1 MDSDDSNSLALSNN
15 NNWKEV
21 QLRISENGEM
31 SITGIQDASM
41 MDMLEATE
49 NFKNEVVINESKK
62 PEGVASS
69 VDSET
74 KTQPEGEEVV
84 IKPTEI
90 ANGQKESLNSKPTT
104 SSTDLTIKSKP
115 QKLEVDNEKHPNV
128 ETTKIGVNNNTRLTS
143 SDTQNSLSVFPVIA
157 TASSCFITS
166 ESCVSI
172 VSTLPKSV
180 ELSHKLNLNSELS
193 VIPLSSSANCVS
205 LSSCGTTTVYSTIN
219 KSMCSTKSD
228 ESSIRR

>member
-1 MDSDDSNSLALSNN
+1 MDSDDSNPLAPNN

-31 SITGIQDASM
+31 SITGIQDANM
-41 MDMLEATE
+41 MDLLEATE

-62 PEGVASS
+62 PEGVS
-69 VDSET
+69 VDNET
-74 KTQPEGEEVV
+74 KTKPEGEEVA

-90 ANGQKESLNSKPTT
+90 ANGHKELLNST
-104 SSTDLTIKSKP
+104 SSADLTIKP
-115 QKLEVDNEKHPNV
+115 QVE
-128 ETTKIGVNNNTRLTS
+128 ETTKVNNNTKLTS
-143 SDTQNSLSVFPVIA
+143 SDQNSLSVFPVSA

-166 ESCVSI
+166 EPSVSI

-193 VIPLSSSANCVS
+193 VIPLSSNANCVS

-219 KSMCSTKSD
+219 KSMCSTKLD